1 MIRSSETC
9 GLLSAALSTVQA
21 EVHGVAKNAQGHGYK
36 YAPLDEVTKLV
47 NSKLAAAGLSYVQMP
62 GEGTLITRLMHS
74 SGEWLEASM
83 TLAVPQLARGNDAQA
98 YGAALTYARRYALTA
113 MLGIVADEDTD
124 AATWPVTAPQRK
136 PQPMQTA
143 PAAEPAGDSNLAT
156 PKQCN
161 MIRMRLKQRMGDAY
175 TDKDAR
181 ALLVMRTNKNRPE
194 DLTKGEAS
202 KFIDW
207 LGGDDV
213 EAEIGQMLAVVAA

>member
-113 MLGIVADEDTD
+113 MLGIAADEDTD
-124 AATWPVTAPQRK
+124 AATGPVTAPQRK
-136 PQPMQTA
+136 PQPMQAA
-143 PAAEPAGDSNLAT
+143 PADEPAANPNEPTD
-156 PKQCN
+156 KQ
-161 MIRMRLKQRMGDAY
+161 LKAIFGLFKVAMGDAY
-175 TDKDAR
+175 DADAAR
-181 ALLVMRTNKNRPE
+181 QLRTMRTGATSTRH
-194 DLTKGEAS
+194 LTKAQACQV
-202 KFIDW
+202 IDW
-207 LGGDDV
+207 LKCDTV
-213 EAEIGQMLAVVAA
+213 EAEFDQMLAVVAA